1 MEHQSSNFNK
11 KTSIVKFFETMKTEE
26 QLRFPIGKFQAP
38 ASYTQA
44 DLRDWIEQ
52 IRTLPVRLRQ
62 AVIGLTEEQLNTPYR
77 PGGWTLK
84 QVVHHVA
91 DSHMNS
97 LLRFKLALTEENP
110 TIKPYQQADWAL
122 LPDYR
127 LPVESSLKMLEGIH
141 QHMVALFE
149 TFTEKECDKTY
160 RHPEAKDDVP
170 LKRAIAM
177 YAWHGNHHLA
187 HITETTRQF

>member
-1 MEHQSSNFNK
+1 M
-11 KTSIVKFFETMKTEE
+11 
-26 QLRFPIGKFQAP
+26 
-38 ASYTQA
+38 
-44 DLRDWIEQ
+44 
-52 IRTLPVRLRQ
+52 
-62 AVIGLTEEQLNTPYR
+62 IGLTDQQLNTVYR

-97 LLRFKLALTEENP
+97 LVRFKLAMTEDNP
-110 TIKPYQQADWAL
+110 TIKPYNEADWAL

-141 QHMVALFE
+141 QHMVVLFE
-149 TFTEKECDKTY
+149 SFTENECDRTY
-160 RHPEAKDDVP
+160 HHPATGDNVP
-170 LKRAIAM
+170 LKKAIAL

-187 HITETTRQF
+187 QITETAKQF